1 MAENVQNRTI
11 VAKEAMILALKS
23 TLGIVTPALEKA
35 GVGRSTY
42 YEWLRE
48 DEEFKTRCEECSDIA
63 LDFVESKLMQ
73 NIQNGSSP
81 DIKLF
86 LTSKG
91 KSRGWA
97 ELSKVEN
104 RQVDKDGNDVQ
115 PVILDW
121 KTAVN
126 ASNTANT

>member
-1 MAENVQNRTI
+1 
-11 VAKEAMILALKS
+11 
-23 TLGIVTPALEKA
+23 
-35 GVGRSTY
+35 
-42 YEWLRE
+42 
-48 DEEFKTRCEECSDIA
+48 
-63 LDFVESKLMQ
+63 MQ